1 MRQVSDAPSSYFDV
15 CAATAAVYPTPRR
28 LLLPDCF
35 AGLLAAPH
43 AGVSRIVGQQ
53 AEGVVVGKRMD
64 GAEVSAIECQYGV
77 GAELRC
83 NRHVDG
89 ISEVQMQVDVAFTN
103 CLGSVEG
110 VGRHLG

>member
-1 MRQVSDAPSSYFDV
+1 MTCAPQLRLSVQLHVISCCKAALRDCLQRPTRVCHASSGSRRKAYWSLSGWMARKSPRSSVSTV
-15 CAATAAVYPTPRR
+15 LVRR
-28 LLLPDCF
+28 
-35 AGLLAAPH
+35 
-43 AGVSRIVGQQ
+43 
-53 AEGVVVGKRMD
+53 
-64 GAEVSAIECQYGV
+64 
-77 GAELRC
+77 LRC